1 MGEMAGFDVMQM
13 LMTCAVAVLA
23 VVAAWIDARERR
35 FPNGL
40 ALVFA
45 SVCAV
50 YCLLMFGVGRL
61 VLHAAFSAITCGTLV
76 GFEMLWRRSHKG
88 VPGLGMGDVKFL
100 GGFMLAWPFA
110 ALVSFALGLLGLA
123 VAGVALKQKSLPL
136 LPFVVGAAGVLL
148 LAERAGMQSGLFAM

>member
-13 LMTCAVAVLA
+13 LMTCAVAVLT

-45 SVCAV
+45 GICAAC
-50 YCLLMFGVGRL
+50 CLLMFGAGRL
-61 VLHAAFSAITCGTLV
+61 VLHAAFAAITCGMLV
-76 GFEMLWRRSHKG
+76 GLEMLWRRFHNG
-88 VPGLGMGDVKFL
+88 APGLGMGDIKFL
-100 GGFMLAWPFA
+100 GGFMLACPFA
-110 ALVSFALGLLGLA
+110 ALVSFMLGLLGLA

-136 LPFVVGAAGVLL
+136 LPFVVGTTGVLL
-148 LAERAGMQSGLFAM
+148 LAERVGMLGGLFAM